1 MKIDNRGKHPK
12 RRITDRGRAI
22 RCNASLYAI
31 EKADL
36 IKWYGG
42 ITNALKHLHKQG
54 NPNTPNKA

>member
-1 MKIDNRGKHPK
+1 MVIKKHGGA
-12 RRITDRGRAI
+12 RRTLTDKGPAI
-22 RCNASLYAI
+22 RCNASLYGV

-54 NPNTPNKA
+54 NPITQNKA